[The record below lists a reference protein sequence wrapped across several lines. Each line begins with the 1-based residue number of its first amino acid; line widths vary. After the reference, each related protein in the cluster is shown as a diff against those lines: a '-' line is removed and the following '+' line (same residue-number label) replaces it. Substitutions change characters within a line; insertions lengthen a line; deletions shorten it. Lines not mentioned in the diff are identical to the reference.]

1 MTNNSPKISTN
12 RKHKLPTSNG
22 VKIAIIDYNAGNI
35 ASVRNALER
44 FGIEYAITR
53 DAKEILSAD
62 KVIFPGQG
70 RAKPAME
77 FLRDAGLVDV
87 IRGIKKP
94 FLGICLG
101 MQLLFESSEE
111 DDTECLGIIPGRVRR
126 FGQTNLKI
134 PQIGWN
140 TMTATRYD
148 KLFRDVPDTLF
159 AYFANSYYAESVK
172 PFTIAA
178 SAYGNIPFAAVVNKD
193 NFYGAQ
199 FHPEKSGLLGVQIL
213 KNFCELGTDTVKT
226 LLVAPA
232 IDIIDGKCVRLLR
245 GEYDKQTTYGDDP
258 VAMAK
263 SFVKA
268 GAKYL
273 HVVDLDGARKGVPS
287 NADVIKKLVKE
298 VPVPV
303 QVGGGIRKIE
313 DARAYLDAGAERI
326 IISTSAVKDIG
337 LVWELLGEY
346 GPDRIVVSVDAKN
359 GLVATGGWE
368 DLSAGS
374 PAELLS
380 KLSEVGVT
388 TIIYTNIASDGTLSG
403 PDYQSIEKIL
413 AEPFRVIV
421 AGGITTIKDLEK
433 LREMGAYGAII
444 GKAVYEKTID
454 IAETAAIPS
463 PLFARNL
470 AKRAHAPTK
479 RVIACMDIADGR
491 VVKGTHF
498 KNLKDAGDPVELGK
512 KYSDE
517 GIDELVF
524 LDINATV
531 ENRKTLYELA
541 SRVAKNINIPFTV
554 GGGVR
559 GLADIKALLNAGADK
574 VSIGSSAITNPN
586 LVNEASAAYGA
597 QCIVI
602 SVDPKKNGAGKWE
615 LFIRGGRDA
624 TGVDAIE
631 FCRDM
636 EKRGAGELLVN
647 SLDKDGTRSGYDI
660 ELLSA
665 ISNSVSIPVI
675 ASSGAGTMKHFLEA
689 ITEGK
694 SDAVLAASLFHSGE
708 IKIPELKKYLS
719 EKGIIIRV

>member
-1 MTNNSPKISTN
+1 MALQQTTRP
-12 RKHKLPTSNG
+12 RPASNG

-35 ASVRNALER
+35 ASVANALER
-44 FGIEYAITR
+44 FGLEYVITR

-77 FLRDAGLVDV
+77 FLRSAGLVDV
-87 IRGIKKP
+87 IRNVKKP

-111 DDTECLGIIPGRVRR
+111 DDAKCLGIIPGRVRK
-126 FGQTNLKI
+126 FQDAGMKI

-140 TMTATRYD
+140 TITATRYD
-148 KLFRDVPDTLF
+148 KLFKDVPDTLF
-159 AYFANSYYAESVK
+159 AYFANSYYAESLK

-178 SAYGNIPFAAVVNKD
+178 STYGNAPFASVVNKD
-193 NFYGAQ
+193 NFYGTQ

-213 KNFCELGTDTVKT
+213 RNFCELGIETPKK
-226 LLVAPA
+226 LLIAPA
-232 IDIIDGKCVRLLR
+232 IDIIGGKCVRLLR

-258 VAMAK
+258 AAMAQ
-263 SFVKA
+263 SFVSA

-273 HVVDLDGARKGVPS
+273 HVVDLDGARKGAPMNS
-287 NADVIKKLVKE
+287 GVIVELIKRVS
-298 VPVPV
+298 VPV
-303 QVGGGIRKIE
+303 QVGGGIRSVA
-313 DARAYLDAGAERI
+313 DAVAYLESGARRV

-337 LVWELLGEY
+337 LVWELIGEY

-359 GLVATGGWE
+359 GLVATEGWK

-374 PAELLS
+374 PADLLL

-388 TIIYTNIASDGTLSG
+388 TIIYTNIAGDGTLSG

-421 AGGITTIKDLEK
+421 AGGIATINDLEK
-433 LREMGAYGAII
+433 LSGMGAYGAIV
-444 GKAVYEKTID
+444 GKAVYEKAID
-454 IAETAAIPS
+454 IAEAVARIPS
-463 PLFARNL
+463 PLYAGNPIKPAR
-470 AKRAHAPTK
+470 AVTK
-479 RVIACMDIADGR
+479 RVIACMDIANGR

-512 KYSDE
+512 QYSDE

-541 SRVAKNINIPFTV
+541 SRIARNINIPFTV
-554 GGGVR
+554 GGGVQSI
-559 GLADIKALLNAGADK
+559 ADIKNLLNAGADK
-574 VSIGSSAITNPN
+574 VSIGSAAITNPE
-586 LVNEASAAYGA
+586 LINEASEAYGS

-602 SVDPKKNGAGKWE
+602 SVDPKKNSAGKWE
-615 LFIRGGRDA
+615 IFIRGGRDA
-624 TGVDAIE
+624 TGADAIE
-631 FCRDM
+631 FCKDM

-647 SLDKDGTRSGYDI
+647 SLDKDGTKSGYDL
-660 ELLSA
+660 ELLNA
-665 ISNSVSIPVI
+665 ISESVSIPVI
-675 ASSGAGTMKHFLEA
+675 ASSGAGTMEHFFDA
-689 ITEGK
+689 ILEGK
-694 SDAVLAASLFHSGE
+694 ADAVLAASLFHSGE
-708 IKIPELKKYLS
+708 IKIPQLKAFLS
-719 EKGIIIRV
+719 EKGILIRT